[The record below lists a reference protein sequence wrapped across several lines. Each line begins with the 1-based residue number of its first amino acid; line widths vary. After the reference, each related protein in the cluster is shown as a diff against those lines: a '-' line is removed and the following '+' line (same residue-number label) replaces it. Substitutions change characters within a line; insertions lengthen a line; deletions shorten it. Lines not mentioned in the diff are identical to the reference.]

1 MNTFE
6 KVGCCRKPRSCVGS
20 GTQAHSHI
28 HTHNTHC
35 VPRLPEPNLL
45 YDARAH
51 RKFRRARRRRTSLL
65 SLRDVVAGGARDAL
79 TLTIAARCG
88 GPPDGSR
95 TLSRLA
101 STSSV
106 PRERSTPLIARDHLR
121 PGLGSVPCA
130 AQSDVSQSDTS
141 PATPAPTTPFARLLP
156 ARATFATHGPYTVR
170 AFKTV
175 AQSASRVRVQSLQ
188 VTPTEQL
195 ELDGTHWALLR
206 CRRSCR
212 ADRGRRRRRCNCCH
226 RRRHLLR

>member
-1 MNTFE
+1 MHAQALQRYVSLFLALRYIPPLP
-6 KVGCCRKPRSCVGS
+6 VG
-20 GTQAHSHI
+20 
-28 HTHNTHC
+28 
-35 VPRLPEPNLL
+35 ENLL
-45 YDARAH
+45 KTCVSGSVCESRVKQSFPDYNTL
-51 RKFRRARRRRTSLL
+51 RARLGNPGTSRLQ
-65 SLRDVVAGGARDAL
+65 VAYGWRGTRVPIRL
-79 TLTIAARCG
+79 TRLI
-88 GPPDGSR
+88 P
-95 TLSRLA
+95 LSRLA
-101 STSSV
+101 STCSV
-106 PRERSTPLIARDHLR
+106 PRERSTLHTPDPETTF

-156 ARATFATHGPYTVR
+156 ARATFTTHGPYTVR

-226 RRRHLLR
+226 RRRHLR

>member
-1 MNTFE
+1 VNTFE
-6 KVGCCRKPRSCVGS
+6 KVGFIGNLGCVGRHT
-20 GTQAHSHI
+20 GTHSHS
-28 HTHNTHC
+28 HTQYSLCASTSGAQLAIRC
-35 VPRLPEPNLL
+35 
-45 YDARAH
+45 RAH

-226 RRRHLLR
+226 RRRHLR